1 MWYVKKRFI
10 FTIILTVLFS
20 LQCTF
25 VSASTSPSIHRMSGQ
40 TRYETAASIAKEG
53 WVTSDWAI
61 IAYGENFPD
70 ALASTP
76 LANKYKAPILLTDK
90 DTLTPITKETL
101 SDLQVKNVFIVGGTG
116 VVSTDV
122 ESQLSNM
129 GINATR
135 LYGNDRYD
143 TSVEIANKLDNSDK
157 LIVTT
162 GNDYADALSVST
174 YAGNNKIPIILV
186 ASGSMNKSLMNYLS
200 SHTIQQTYII
210 GNESEINNTLM
221 NDFPNPTRIQG
232 SNRYETNLAVLKYF
246 EPNYNFDNVFVAT
259 GNGFA
264 DALAGSAIASMMKSP
279 LILVDSTKNIDI
291 ESFISNHNISQ
302 LNILGGEGVISSTLM
317 DSYLEGQ
324 QVYSPSQIAKIVSP
338 SVVYIETYDQSG
350 KAYASGS
357 GFVVDSNGKIA
368 TNYHVIDG
376 AYSAKV
382 KTSDGKTYNVTKVF
396 AYSQNQDMALLG
408 IDTTGLIPVTLGNSN
423 SIAMGDKIYTIGN
436 PLGLED
442 TMSDGLISSKSREVN
457 GANYIQISAP
467 ISHGS
472 SGGVLVNEKAE
483 VIGITSAGI
492 EEGQNLNFAIPIN
505 LLKPMLTQDVNKTL
519 SEIQSSTNSTSVTF
533 DSIQTYLQNKYGIT
547 TVDGQTIKYDI
558 TVKKYSGYYDG
569 SHVGSAFIV
578 FYIQDDNAVTS
589 TNPADYLQ
597 WAVNMM
603 NDIQSKYGNIEFNGG
618 IYSQTIYKKFI
629 ILFSNWSG
637 KLEYVIPKE

>member
-1 MWYVKKRFI
+1 MRYVKKRFI

-25 VSASTSPSIHRMSGQ
+25 VRASASPSIHRMSGQ

-53 WVTSDWAI
+53 WKTSDWAI

-90 DTLTPITKETL
+90 ESLTPITKNTL
-101 SDLQVKNVFIVGGTG
+101 TDLKVKNVFIVGGTG
-116 VVSTDV
+116 VVSPNV
-122 ESQLSNM
+122 ETELSDM
-129 GINATR
+129 GINITR

-143 TSVEIANKLDNSDK
+143 TSVEIANKLDSSDK
-157 LIVTT
+157 LIVTS
-162 GNDYADALSVST
+162 GDDYANALSVST

-186 ASGSMNKSLMNYLS
+186 ANSSMNTSLLKYLS

-210 GNESEINNTLM
+210 GNESEINNTMM
-221 NDFPNPTRIQG
+221 NDFPNPTRITG
-232 SNRYETNLAVLKYF
+232 SNKYETNLAVLKYF
-246 EPNYNFDNVFVAT
+246 EPNYSFDNVFVAT

-279 LILVDSTKNIDI
+279 LILVDNVKNIDT

-302 LNILGGEGVISSTLM
+302 LNVLGGEGVISSSLV

-324 QVYSPSQIAKIVSP
+324 QSYSPSQIAKIVSP

-350 KAYASGS
+350 NAYATGS

-368 TNYHVIDG
+368 TNYHVING

-382 KTSDGKTYNVTKVF
+382 KTYDGKTYAVKKVF
-396 AYSQNQDMALLG
+396 AYSKSQDMALLG
-408 IDTTGLIPVTLGNSN
+408 IDAAGLVPVTLGDSDN
-423 SIAMGDKIYTIGN
+423 ITMGDKIYTIGN

-442 TMSDGLISSKSREVN
+442 TMSDGLISSKSREVG
-457 GANYIQISAP
+457 GATYVQISAP

-492 EEGQNLNFAIPIN
+492 DEGQNLNFAIPIN
-505 LLKPMLTQDVNKTL
+505 LLKTLLNQDSNL
-519 SEIQSSTNSTSVTF
+519 SLSQVKPTNSSENIALS
-533 DSIQTYLQNKYGIT
+533 SIQTYLQQKYGVT
-547 TVDGQTIKYDI
+547 EVDGITLKYDI
-558 TVKKYSGYYDG
+558 KVTLYSGNSDG
-569 SHVGSAFIV
+569 SHAGSAFIV
-578 FYIQDDNAVTS
+578 FYIQDEKAMIT
-589 TNPADYLQ
+589 TNPADYLK
-597 WAVNMM
+597 WSISMM
-603 NDIQSKYGNIEFNGG
+603 NDIQSKYGNIEYNGG
-618 IYSQTIYKKFI
+618 VYSPIYGKFS
-629 ILFSNWSG
+629 LMFNNWSG
-637 KLEYVIPKE
+637 KLEYYIPRWE